1 MRSDS
6 AATFVLIIANS
17 DDANC
22 IGKIV
27 NYSYA
32 SNGIYV
38 SRMFRQMVIVWLIS
52 TFRNKEEHE
61 NQLRKLLEIWQ
72 LIVDSKSLMYV
83 EATVSSIEK
92 ITINSDNRIEKLKSS
107 EPCRKLEGSYKLR
120 YC

>member
-6 AATFVLIIANS
+6 EATFVLIIANP

-72 LIVDSKSLMYV
+72 SVVYSGSLMYV
-83 EATVSSIEK
+83 EAMVFLIEK
-92 ITINSDNRIEKLKSS
+92 ITINSDSRLK
-107 EPCRKLEGSYKLR
+107 EAGIFWIM
-120 YC
+120 

>member
-6 AATFVLIIANS
+6 EAAFVLIIANP

-38 SRMFRQMVIVWLIS
+38 SRMFRQMVMVWLIS

-61 NQLRKLLEIWQ
+61 NQLRKLLEIQ
-72 LIVDSKSLMYV
+72 SVVYSGSLMHV
-83 EATVSSIEK
+83 EAMVFLIEE
-92 ITINSDNRIEKLKSS
+92 ITINSDSRLK
-107 EPCRKLEGSYKLR
+107 EAGIFWIM
-120 YC
+120 